1 MRIGEM
7 FLGRVEGQGTQSV
20 QTKFFI
26 LGVPLF
32 PTESYWSTQDTANG
46 VIGFP
51 IPIHGKSVLFGYL
64 RMYTWLGALLAGI
77 FAWIEHRSYD
87 PEYGLMGLAA
97 VCLVLAIVSTFVLG
111 GVDAAEQK
119 RRSVLHRVTG
129 LYAPP
134 EILSPEKREEIGL
147 GLSRAWAKN
156 SPELGWTARLDSG
169 KATAAELP
177 LLYTIARYELDATRA
192 ASAERALSI

>member
-7 FLGRVEGQGTQSV
+7 FLGRVDGQGAQSV
-20 QTKFFI
+20 QTKFFV

-32 PTESYWSTQDTANG
+32 PTESFWSTQDTGNG

-51 IPIHGKSVLFGYL
+51 IPLHGKSVGFGYL
-64 RMYTWLGALLAGI
+64 RIYSWLGALLAGI
-77 FAWIEHRSYD
+77 SAYIEHRSYD
-87 PEYGLMGLAA
+87 PQYGLFGLAA

-119 RRSVLHRVTG
+119 RRALLHRLTG

-134 EILSPEKREEIGL
+134 EILSPEKRDDIAAAL
-147 GLSRAWAKN
+147 QRAWVKV
-156 SPELGWTARLDSG
+156 SPEAAWTARIDSG

-177 LLYTIARYELDATRA
+177 LLYAIARYELDANRA
-192 ASAERALSI
+192 TSAARALSL